1 MAKTLFTNVKIFDG
15 TGSRSFTGE
24 VLVEGNRIKSVTEG
38 GKKTPRNGA
47 AVVDGGGAT
56 LMPGLINAHCHLSYT
71 GSQRMSDIP
80 PEEHTLIS
88 MHNAKTIIDYGVTAA
103 VGAGAAKP
111 RLDVVIRNEI
121 NAGRIPGPRFLACSP
136 EITVT
141 GGLGDERQMHMYHN
155 DLSLYADG
163 PEFIRQACR
172 QMIREDVDVIKLML
186 SGDHLVPTMCDAD
199 QSAMDE
205 DEVAAGARVAH
216 QRGRRLAAHARN
228 PESVKLC
235 VKYDIDLVYHATLA
249 DEEALD
255 LLEENKD
262 RFWVVPAIG
271 FTHATA
277 YDAGDHGFSPD
288 YAKELG
294 FVSELE
300 IGSETLKKM
309 HARGIKV
316 LPFGDYGFAWTPH
329 HEMAR
334 DFVHFA
340 NYLDMKPEE
349 ILRAATSYGAE
360 AFGKPDELGQVTPG
374 FLADLIMID
383 GDPLAD
389 LTLFQDADNI
399 LMIMKDGAYHKPPLT
414 PRSLAQ
420 PAAAE

>member
-24 VLVEGNRIKSVTEG
+24 VLVEGNRIKSVTKG

-47 AVVDGGGAT
+47 VVVDGGGAT

-228 PESVKLC
+228 AESVKLC
-235 VKYDIDLVYHATLA
+235 VKYDIHLVYHATLA

-262 RFWVVPAIG
+262 RFWVIPAIG

-340 NYLDMKPEE
+340 NYLDMKPGE

-399 LMIMKDGAYHKPPLT
+399 LMIMKDGAYHKPPLA
-414 PRSLAQ
+414 PRSFAQ

>member
-1 MAKTLFTNVKIFDG
+1 MTKTLFTNVRIYDG
-15 TGSRSFTGE
+15 VGDRLASGE
-24 VLVEGNRIKSVTEG
+24 VLVEGNRIKSVTTDGEQA
-38 GKKTPRNGA
+38 PRNGA
-47 AVVDGGGAT
+47 EVVDGGGAT
-56 LMPGLINAHCHLSYT
+56 LMPGLINTHCHLTFT
-71 GSQRMSDIP
+71 GPQRMSEIP
-80 PEEHTLIS
+80 VEEHTLIS
-88 MHNAKTIIDYGVTAA
+88 MRNAKTILDCGVTAA
-103 VGAGAAKP
+103 IGAGAAKP

-121 NAGRIPGPRFLACSP
+121 NAGLIPGPRFLAASP

-141 GGLGDERQMHMYHN
+141 AGLGDVRQMHMFRN

-163 PEFIRQACR
+163 PEYIRQLCR
-172 QMIREDVDVIKLML
+172 QLVREGVDVIKLML

-228 PESVKLC
+228 AESIKLC
-235 VKYDIDLVYHATLA
+235 VKYGIELVYHATLA

-262 RFWVVPAIG
+262 RFWVTPAIG

-277 YDAGDHGFSPD
+277 YEAGDYGFPPD
-288 YAKELG
+288 EAKEMG
-294 FVSELE
+294 FVRELE
-300 IGSETLKKM
+300 IGGETLKKM

-316 LPFGDYGFAWTPH
+316 LPFGDYGFPWTPH

-340 NYLDMKPEE
+340 NYLDMTPAE
-349 ILRAATSYGAE
+349 ILRSATSYGAD
-360 AFGKPDELGQVTPG
+360 AFGKPDELGQVAPG
-374 FLADLIMID
+374 YLADLIMID

-389 LTLFQDADNI
+389 LTLFQDTDNI
-399 LMIMKDGAYHKPPLT
+399 LMVMKDGEYHKAPMA
-414 PRSLAQ
+414 PRAFSQ